1 MSERRKV
8 EIEKLPSGV
17 PRLDIV
23 LGGGV
28 PEYSFNLIAGDPGSG
43 KTTLA
48 HQFMFANAT
57 EEHPAIYFTILGEP
71 ALKMLRY
78 QQQFTFFEQD
88 KVNKSIHFINLSPE
102 ALDKDL
108 SRVLENIVEQVEKI
122 KPGIVVV
129 DSFRTLVRA
138 ASDAEPGNMNLS
150 EFVQRLALHLT
161 SWQVTSF
168 LIGEY
173 VEEEM
178 RENPV
183 FTIADGIIVLIQ
195 NTERN
200 SMVRKIQVPKMRG
213 QSPQPGLHTVRINE
227 DGLQIYPRMIK
238 PIEEAQKDL
247 PSRMISTGVVGVDEM
262 LGGGTLTGNSILVG
276 GPAGSGKTTLA
287 IQFIAEGV
295 KQNEPGVIAIFEE
308 TIPKYLDQ
316 ARGFGIDLEEMVKQG
331 KLEMVYIRPLD
342 LSVDETLYTIQEAVE
357 RVGATRVVMDSIS
370 GLQAALAPTFE
381 HDFRESLYRL
391 LGAMTGVG
399 ITVLMT
405 VEVTENYNELRFTPH
420 VISFL
425 THDIILQ
432 RYVEIAGQLRKMMTV
447 IKTRG
452 RKHSSDLRAYEVT
465 QEGLVVGEVLKQY
478 RGLITSVPQLW
489 ESAKHVERDGLT
501 DQETIVLRTLNEL
514 EEAPLKNLAE
524 RTGLRRADLT
534 RALNRLVALNYAGK
548 VKNADDTIYHAAHD
562 ERQEKSDE

>member
-17 PRLDIV
+17 PRLDV
-23 LGGGV
+23 VVGGGI

-57 EEHPAIYFTILGEP
+57 EERPAIYFTILGEP

-78 QQQFTFFEQD
+78 QQQFTFFDQD
-88 KVNKSIHFINLSPE
+88 KVNKSIHFINLSQE
-102 ALDKDL
+102 ALNKDL
-108 SRVLENIVEQVEKI
+108 SRVLENIIEQVEQL
-122 KPGIVVV
+122 KPAIVVV

-138 ASDAEPGNMNLS
+138 ASDVKSGMNLS

-161 SWQVTSF
+161 SWQTTSL

-183 FTIADGIIVLIQ
+183 FTIADGIIVLTQ

-200 SMVRKIQVPKMRG
+200 SMVRKIQMPKMRG

-227 DGLQIYPRMIK
+227 NGLQIYPRMIK

-247 PSRMISTGVVGVDEM
+247 PSRMISTGVAGLDEM
-262 LGGGTLTGNSILVG
+262 LGGGTLTGNSMLVAG
-276 GPAGSGKTTLA
+276 SAGSGKTTLA

-295 KQNEPGVIAIFEE
+295 KQGESGVIAIFEE
-308 TIPKYLDQ
+308 TTPKYLDQ
-316 ARGFGIDLEEMVKQG
+316 AKGFGIDLEKMVEQG
-331 KLEMVYIRPLD
+331 KLEMIYMRPLD
-342 LSVDETLYTIQEAVE
+342 LSMDETLYAIEEAVE
-357 RVGATRVVMDSIS
+357 RVGAKRVVLDSIS

-425 THDIILQ
+425 THDIVLQ
-432 RYVEIAGQLRKMMTV
+432 RYVEIEGQLRKMMTV

-465 QEGLVVGEVLKQY
+465 QKGIVVGEVLKQY
-478 RGLITSVPQLW
+478 RGLITSVPQLR
-489 ESAKHVERDGLT
+489 EPAKHVDRDGLT
-501 DQETIVLRTLNEL
+501 DQETMVLRTLKEL
-514 EEAPLKNLAE
+514 EEAPLKDLSQ
-524 RTGLRRADLT
+524 RTGLKRAELT
-534 RALNRLVALNYAGK
+534 RALNRLVTLNYAGK
-548 VKNADDTIYHAAHD
+548 LKHDNETIYRAALR
-562 ERQEKSDE
+562 EV

>member
-1 MSERRKV
+1 MTEQRKV
-8 EIEKLPSGV
+8 EIVKFPSGV

-57 EEHPAIYFTILGEP
+57 EERPAIYFTILGEP

-78 QQQFTFFEQD
+78 QQQFTFFDQD
-88 KVNKSIHFINLSPE
+88 KVNKSIHFINLSQE

-108 SRVLENIVEQVEKI
+108 SSVLKNIAEQVEKI

-138 ASDAEPGNMNLS
+138 SSDTKPGNMNLS

-183 FTIADGIIVLIQ
+183 FTIADGIIVLTQ

-200 SMVRKIQVPKMRG
+200 SMVRKVQVPKLRG
-213 QSPQPGLHTVRINE
+213 QSPQPGLHTARINE
-227 DGLQIYPRMIK
+227 DGVQIYPRMIK

-247 PSRMISTGVVGVDEM
+247 PSRVISTGVSGLDEM
-262 LGGGTLTGNSILVG
+262 LGGGTLTGNSILVA
-276 GPAGSGKTTLA
+276 GPAGSGKTTIA
-287 IQFIAEGV
+287 IQFIAEGI
-295 KQNEPGVIAIFEE
+295 KHNEPGVIAIFEE

-316 ARGFGIDLEEMVKQG
+316 AKGFGIDLEEMVKQG

-342 LSVDETLYTIQEAVE
+342 LSVDETLYTIQDAVE
-357 RVGATRVVMDSIS
+357 RVGATRVVLDSIS

-399 ITVLMT
+399 ITVFMT
-405 VEVTENYNELRFTPH
+405 VEVMENYNELRFTPH
-420 VISFL
+420 IISFL
-425 THDIILQ
+425 THDIVLQ
-432 RYVEIAGQLRKMMTV
+432 RYVEIEGELRRMMTV

-452 RKHSSDLRAYEVT
+452 RKHSSDLRGYEVT
-465 QEGLVVGEVLKQY
+465 KAGLVVGETLKQY
-478 RGLITSVPQLW
+478 RGLITSVPQLR
-489 ESAKHVERDGLT
+489 ESAKHAEHDGLT
-501 DQETIVLRTLNEL
+501 NQETMVLRTLSQL
-514 EEAPLKNLAE
+514 EEAPLKDLSE

-534 RALNRLVALNYAGK
+534 RAVNRLVSLNYASKIRNEDG
-548 VKNADDTIYHAAHD
+548 AIYRAAHTRLQD
-562 ERQEKSDE
+562 QSD

>member
-1 MSERRKV
+1 MSERGKV
-8 EIEKLPSGV
+8 EIKRLPSGV
-17 PRLDIV
+17 PRLDVV
-23 LGGGV
+23 LGAGV
-28 PEYSFNLIAGDPGSG
+28 PEYSFNLVAGDPGSG

-78 QQQFTFFEQD
+78 QQQFSFFD
-88 KVNKSIHFINLSPE
+88 HNKVNKSIHFINLSQE
-102 ALDKDL
+102 ALDQDL
-108 SRVLENIVEQVEKI
+108 GHVLEHIVAQVEKI
-122 KPGIVVV
+122 KPGIVIV

-138 ASDAEPGNMNLS
+138 TSEVKPEGMSLT
-150 EFVQRLALHLT
+150 EFVQRLAIHLT

-173 VEEEM
+173 VEHEM
-178 RENPV
+178 QKNPV
-183 FTIADGIIVLIQ
+183 FTLADGIIVLTQ

-200 SMVRKIQVPKMRG
+200 SMVRQLQVPKMRG
-213 QSPQPGLHTVRINE
+213 QSPQPGRHTVRINH

-238 PIEEAQKDL
+238 PIEEAQTDL
-247 PSRMISTGVVGVDEM
+247 PSRTISTGVTGLDEM
-262 LGGGTLTGNSILVG
+262 LGGGTLTGNSILIAG
-276 GPAGSGKTTLA
+276 ASGSGKTTLA

-295 KQNEPGVIAIFEE
+295 KHGEPGVIAIFEE

-316 ARGFGIDLEEMVKQG
+316 AKGFDIDLEEMVKQG
-331 KLEMVYIRPLD
+331 NLEMVYIRPLD

-357 RVGATRVVMDSIS
+357 RIGATRVVLDSIS

-381 HDFRESLYRL
+381 QDFRESLYRL

-425 THDIILQ
+425 THDIVLQ
-432 RYVEIAGQLRKMMTV
+432 RYVEIEGQLRKMMTV

-465 QEGLVVGEVLKQY
+465 QEGIVVGEVLRSY
-478 RGLITSVPQLW
+478 RGLITSVPQLQ
-489 ESAKHVERDGLT
+489 EAKYVDRDGLT
-501 DQETIVLRTLNEL
+501 DQETMVLRTLE
-514 EEAPLKNLAE
+514 EMVEAPLKDLAE
-524 RTGLRRADLT
+524 RTGLRRTKLT
-534 RALNRLVALNYAGK
+534 PALNRLVSLNYAGK
-548 VKNADDTIYHAAHD
+548 IKNDNQTLYRAARK
-562 ERQEKSDE
+562 EGAS